1 MGYSPVALR
10 LFAFVRTL
18 GSMTMKSAVMTVA
31 LVLVAATTTGCNKT
45 EPVNAAT
52 TGQEATSEAAA
63 AEVADATVEVW
74 KSMDAAKIKALY
86 APSVEA
92 FDFAVPGL
100 SKDRTEFDKRQDDYA
115 AAKLDQAKQVERKL
129 QVLSPNV
136 FVMSG
141 TWDMSSSTI
150 PGNNAIVRCTDVF
163 QKGAS
168 GNWSIVNEHC
178 SAPPKS
184 A

>member
-1 MGYSPVALR
+1 
-10 LFAFVRTL
+10 
-18 GSMTMKSAVMTVA
+18 MTMKSAAITVA
-31 LVLVAATTTGCNKT
+31 LVLVTAITTGCNKT
-45 EPVNAAT
+45 EPVKAAS
-52 TGQEATSEAAA
+52 TGQEATSEADAA
-63 AEVADATVEVW
+63 KVADATVEVW

-92 FDFAVPGL
+92 FDFVAPGL

-115 AAKLDQAKQVERKL
+115 AAKLDQAKQVERKI
-129 QVLSPNV
+129 QVLSPDV

-150 PGNNAIVRCTDVF
+150 PRNNAIVRCTDVF
-163 QKGAS
+163 RKDAS
-168 GNWSIVNEHC
+168 ANWSIVNEHC